1 MILSTNTSDKTNVLG
16 LEKTVDMI
24 CDAGFD
30 AIDFSFFQTE
40 KYHNGTYSKDF
51 FAEIRKR
58 VEDRGVFF
66 NQAHAPF
73 PSSAK
78 TEAKSEKIFENIVS
92 SMKVASELGIKNIV
106 VHPCQHLEYAE
117 KENRER
123 LFEYNMKFYR
133 RLIPY
138 CEEYG
143 IKVALE
149 NMWQCM
155 KNSRKIVP
163 STCARPTEFVRYLDE
178 LDNDCFTACLDI
190 SHAVLVCE
198 NVADFIHTLGDRL
211 GALHV
216 HDVDGTE
223 DSHTLPYFGV
233 GDWNSVTKALA
244 DIDYKGEFTFEADGF
259 LQGKP
264 TELWADYLKLMERTG
279 RHLISKIDNYKN
291 K

>member
-1 MILSTNTSDKTNVLG
+1 MLLSTNTSSKTNILG

-40 KYHNGTYSKDF
+40 EYHNGTHGKDF

-58 VEDRGVFF
+58 AEDRGVFF

-73 PSSAK
+73 PS
-78 TEAKSEKIFENIVS
+78 TVNDGQRNEEIFETIVT
-92 SMKVASELGIKNIV
+92 SMKNASYLGIKNIV

-117 KENRER
+117 KENREL

-143 IKVALE
+143 IRVALE
-149 NMWQCM
+149 NMWQYM
-155 KNSRKIVP
+155 KNSRKIIH
-163 STCARPTEFVRYLDE
+163 STCARPDEFVRYLDE
-178 LDNDCFTACLDI
+178 LDNECFTACLDI
-190 SHAVLVCE
+190 GHAVLVCE

-216 HDVDGTE
+216 HDVDGTA

-233 GDWNSVTKALA
+233 GDWDSVTKALA
-244 DIDYKGEFTFEADGF
+244 DIDYKGELTYEADNF
-259 LQGKP
+259 LSDKP

-279 RHLISKIDNYKN
+279 RYLISKTDSCRRK
-291 K
+291 